1 MSYKKTLFIGLLLT
15 VMSVSPGHA
24 TIDPGMVSLRGA
36 ITAQQLLE
44 YLQMLLS
51 LRQDLDRMQTMGE
64 TSDVKNETGT
74 VGQSVKPEEAKPI
87 VLSELKSSASKGME
101 GRKEIYE
108 KTDSLLTADLST
120 PEGFQKAKD
129 ASNAIVH
136 ITATDSYGKALQMK
150 ASATN
155 EGIDAIDEKAAQGTE
170 NFQEKASGFMLYIPP
185 IARKLNSIN
194 RLDAQLNTMDA
205 AQKMP
210 TILGESMPTDQ
221 LSTKGTSSQGSE
233 S

>member
-15 VMSVSPGHA
+15 LISVSPGRA
-24 TIDPGMVSLRGA
+24 TVDPGMVSLRGA
-36 ITAQQLLE
+36 VTAQQLLE
-44 YLQMLLS
+44 YLQMFLS
-51 LRQDLDRMQTMGE
+51 YKQDLDRMQTMGE
-64 TSDVKNETGT
+64 VSEVKNETGT

-108 KTDSLLTADLST
+108 KTDALLTADLSS
-120 PEGFQKAKD
+120 PEEFQKAKD
-129 ASNAIVH
+129 ASNAMVH
-136 ITATDSYGKALQMK
+136 ITALDSYGKALQMK

-155 EGIDAIDEKAAQGTE
+155 DGIDAIDEKAAQGTE
-170 NFQEKASGFMLYIPP
+170 NFQEKASGFLLYIPP

-194 RLDAQLNTMDA
+194 RLDAQLNTMEA

-221 LSTKGTSSQGSE
+221 LSTKGTSN
-233 S
+233 

>member
-1 MSYKKTLFIGLLLT
+1 MSYKKTLFIGLLLA
-15 VMSVSPGHA
+15 VVSVSPCHA
-24 TIDPGMVSLRGA
+24 TIDSGMTTLRGA
-36 ITAQQLLE
+36 VTAQQLLE

-64 TSDVKNETGT
+64 VSEMKNQTGT

-101 GRKEIYE
+101 GRKEIYT
-108 KTDSLLTADLST
+108 KTDELLTADLST
-120 PEGFQKAKD
+120 PESFQKAKD

-136 ITATDSYGKALQMK
+136 ITAVDSYGKALQMR

-155 EGIDAIDEKAAQGTE
+155 DGIDAIDEKAAQDTE

-194 RLDAQLNTMDA
+194 RLDAQINTMEA

-210 TILGESMPTDQ
+210 TLVGESMPTDTLTTQ
-221 LSTKGTSSQGSE
+221 ETDSQGSG

>member
-1 MSYKKTLFIGLLLT
+1 
-15 VMSVSPGHA
+15 
-24 TIDPGMVSLRGA
+24 
-36 ITAQQLLE
+36 
-44 YLQMLLS
+44 
-51 LRQDLDRMQTMGE
+51 
-64 TSDVKNETGT
+64 
-74 VGQSVKPEEAKPI
+74 
-87 VLSELKSSASKGME
+87 
-101 GRKEIYE
+101 
-108 KTDSLLTADLST
+108 
-120 PEGFQKAKD
+120 
-129 ASNAIVH
+129 
-136 ITATDSYGKALQMK
+136 MK

-155 EGIDAIDEKAAQGTE
+155 EGIDAIDEKAAQETE